1 MPTARAQRLGR
12 RTVGLAAAMATLGVA
27 ALSGALPAS
36 AQPASAQPGTA
47 RPASARV
54 TLRGS
59 APQWTRQAATGAV
72 AGRSGVAI
80 RVFLTPKGGEAALEN
95 AAAAVSTPGS
105 AGYRRFITP
114 AQYRAAFEPS
124 NAQLA
129 SVKSWLSSS
138 GFQLTGTEASRR
150 YVTASGNA
158 AAVQKA
164 FGVSLKTFRLNGS
177 TVKGPDGDATVPAGV
192 AAAVSAVDGLT
203 SAPAAAKPQSVGKV
217 AATTVSPS
225 DVPPPGFNAARPC
238 SSYYGQLIAKK
249 QADYTTPLPKFNG
262 AYRDYAVCGYEPSQF
277 RTAYGVTSTP
287 YTGKGVTVGII
298 DAYAAPTIYKD
309 ANEYATTHGD
319 PAFTHA
325 TFTQSVPKKFT
336 NAAACGP
343 NGWWGEETLD
353 VEAVHAIAPAAN
365 VRFYAGTSCLDSDLE
380 GALARALDENKVS
393 VISNSYG
400 EPDQTPSAA
409 DVAETHQ
416 LAQQAALQGITLL
429 FSSGDD
435 GDNVAA
441 AGLRQ
446 ASWPASDPSVTGV
459 GGTSTAIGPDQK
471 MLFQTGWGTTKAA
484 LSTDGKSWGT
494 PAFVYGAGGGFS
506 TLFNRPAYQNGV
518 VQSSLAGRAVP
529 DIAADGDPNTGMLVG
544 ETQTFPSGVAYGE
557 YRIGGTSL
565 ASPLTA
571 GMVALATERSGKPFG
586 FLNPAI
592 YAAAK
597 SKSAAFTDVLP
608 VHTGDANVRPDYVN
622 SVDDS
627 DGVVYSVRTFDQDSS
642 LTVTKGWDDVTGV
655 GTPNAAFITSFGG

>member
-1 MPTARAQRLGR
+1 MRAARAQQLGR
-12 RTVGLAAAMATLGVA
+12 QAVGLAAAVATLGVA
-27 ALSGALPAS
+27 TIAGALPAS
-36 AQPASAQPGTA
+36 AQPSAG
-47 RPASARV
+47 RV

-59 APQWTRQAATGAV
+59 SPQWTRQAATGTV
-72 AGRSGVAI
+72 AGHSGVAI
-80 RVFLTPKGGEAALEN
+80 RVYLSPRGGEAALED
-95 AAAAVSTPGS
+95 AAAAVSTPGN

-114 AQYRAAFEPS
+114 AQYRATFEPS
-124 NAQLA
+124 DAQLA
-129 SVKSWLSSS
+129 SVSSWLSSS
-138 GFQLTGTEASRR
+138 GFRLTGTEASRR

-158 AAVQKA
+158 DAVQKA
-164 FGVSLKTFRLNGS
+164 FGVSLKTFRLHGS
-177 TVKGPDGDATVPAGV
+177 TVTGPDADASVPAGV

-203 SAPAAAKPQSVGKV
+203 NAPSSASPLSIGKDAAPG
-217 AATTVSPS
+217 VSPS

-238 SSYYGQLIAKK
+238 SSYYGQLTATQ
-249 QADYTTPLPKFNG
+249 QADYTTPLPKYNG
-262 AYRDYAVCGYEPSQF
+262 SYRNYAVCGYEPSQL

-298 DAYAAPTIYKD
+298 DAYAAPPIYKD

-319 PAFTHA
+319 PAFTRA
-325 TFTQSVPKKFT
+325 TFTQSVPSKFT

-353 VEAVHAIAPAAN
+353 VEAVHAIAPAAS
-365 VRFYAGTSCLDSDLE
+365 VRYYAAVSCLDNDLE

-400 EPDQTPSAA
+400 EPDQTPTAA

-435 GDNVAA
+435 GDNLAA

-471 MLFQTGWGTTKAA
+471 ILFQTGWGTRKGS

-506 TLFNRPAYQNGV
+506 TLFNRPSYQNGV
-518 VQSSLAGRAVP
+518 VQSSLAGRAEP

-544 ETQTFPSGVAYGE
+544 ETQTFPTGVAYGE

-571 GMVALATERSGKPFG
+571 GMVALATQRSGKPFG
-586 FLNPAI
+586 LLNPAI
-592 YAAAK
+592 YSAAKAK
-597 SKSAAFTDVLP
+597 SKAFTDVLP

-627 DGVVYSVRTFDQDSS
+627 DGIVYSVRTFDQDSS
-642 LTVTKGWDDVTGV
+642 LVVTKGWDDVTGV
-655 GTPNAAFITSFGG
+655 GTPNASFITSFGG